1 MAAPPDRLPRTVSGA
16 LLCVNDR
23 VRSGLRRRG
32 TVGSNRRVVGAGL
45 VGGFV
50 AGGLAFGGSPVSAE
64 PTAVDLSF
72 GVNGTATVPVSPV
85 FASGAGYGNGRE
97 VAATTDGRVYIA
109 GRAGADFSY
118 VGSAV
123 TRFRSD
129 GTLDTAFGD
138 DGSVVLNLGDDTRVL
153 DVDASA
159 DGGLLL
165 LVSDIVPGQSEEFGL
180 VRLLPSGSFDADY
193 GTEGVFAFP
202 WLSSWGSVGD
212 MAVADDGT
220 ALVVGSGYGN
230 GDDVVFKVTPAG
242 ESAAFGQY
250 GWFQFPSEW
259 ARSKSLRH
267 W

>member
-1 MAAPPDRLPRTVSGA
+1 
-16 LLCVNDR
+16 
-23 VRSGLRRRG
+23 
-32 TVGSNRRVVGAGL
+32 
-45 VGGFV
+45 
-50 AGGLAFGGSPVSAE
+50 
-64 PTAVDLSF
+64 
-72 GVNGTATVPVSPV
+72 
-85 FASGAGYGNGRE
+85 
-97 VAATTDGRVYIA
+97 
-109 GRAGADFSY
+109 
-118 VGSAV
+118 
-123 TRFRSD
+123 
-129 GTLDTAFGD
+129 
-138 DGSVVLNLGDDTRVL
+138 
-153 DVDASA
+153 
-159 DGGLLL
+159 
-165 LVSDIVPGQSEEFGL
+165 VSDIVPGQSEEFGL

-202 WLSSWGSVGD
+202 RLSSWGSVGD

>member
-1 MAAPPDRLPRTVSGA
+1 
-16 LLCVNDR
+16 
-23 VRSGLRRRG
+23 
-32 TVGSNRRVVGAGL
+32 VVGAGL

-153 DVDASA
+153 DVARQ
-159 DGGLLL
+159 
-165 LVSDIVPGQSEEFGL
+165 PM
-180 VRLLPSGSFDADY
+180 
-193 GTEGVFAFP
+193 
-202 WLSSWGSVGD
+202 VGCCC
-212 MAVADDGT
+212 
-220 ALVVGSGYGN
+220 L
-230 GDDVVFKVTPAG
+230 
-242 ESAAFGQY
+242 
-250 GWFQFPSEW
+250 
-259 ARSKSLRH
+259 
-267 W
+267 